1 LCNDIL
7 PLVEHATGE
16 LVWHIP
22 EMPPSSVAGSD
33 HGDDVGKNGG
43 GLQDTTAIDK
53 DFISNWSPLPP
64 LQ

>member
-1 LCNDIL
+1 VAVRDPYN
-7 PLVEHATGE
+7 
-16 LVWHIP
+16 IP
-22 EMPPSSVAGSD
+22 EMPPSLVAGSD
-33 HGDDVGKNGG
+33 HGDDVGENSG